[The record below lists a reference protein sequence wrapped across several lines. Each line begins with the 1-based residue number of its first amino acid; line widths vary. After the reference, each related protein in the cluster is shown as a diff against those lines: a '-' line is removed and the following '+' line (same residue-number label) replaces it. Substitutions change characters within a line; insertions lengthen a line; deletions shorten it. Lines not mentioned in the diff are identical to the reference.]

1 MLELKDFE
9 AAADRLKNVIH
20 NILRCPLPAPF
31 LP

>member
-20 NILRCPLPAPF
+20 DVPLSTSSTFPV
-31 LP
+31 